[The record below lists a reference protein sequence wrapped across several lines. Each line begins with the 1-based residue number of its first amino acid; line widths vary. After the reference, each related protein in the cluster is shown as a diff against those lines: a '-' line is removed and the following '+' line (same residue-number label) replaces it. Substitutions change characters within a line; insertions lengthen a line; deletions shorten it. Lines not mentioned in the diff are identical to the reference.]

1 MGILDRLRN
10 AFGRPRK
17 KDETAAAGDPV
28 PAAAATDQPPT
39 VPAPSKGKAD
49 DLVSAAFDNI
59 SVPKPSTPVGG
70 ERVTG
75 SAEEPAPAEERAAA
89 EESAPDEPKAEPK
102 DAAAVAGEPKAE
114 AEATAA
120 APTED
125 EAEPAAPVAEKAEVT
140 APAEEA
146 AAPAEEA
153 AAPAE
158 EAAAPAEEAAAPA
171 EEAAAPAE
179 EKAEPEAEAAAPAE
193 EKAEPEAEAA
203 APAEDKAEPTAPAD
217 ETAEP
222 KAAAP
227 TEDEAPASVE
237 ADVAAGADAEDA
249 PAAKADA
256 DADAE
261 GPAPAVG
268 KRPAGR
274 DGWAQPPVQAEEDKG
289 ADPVEATEPAPAQA
303 TEDGTPAQADK
314 TEKADPVAAK
324 TPAQAEKTEK
334 ADPVAAKTPAQA
346 DKTEDVDPAPAKTP
360 AQAEATEDAKPGKPA
375 HTPAKVKTR
384 APGLAAAHSAA
395 GAALKKNGLTGT
407 RATVYLVLD
416 RSGSMRPYY
425 KNGSTAALAEQTV
438 ALAAHL
444 DARTTPTVHTVI
456 FSTDIDASGDLTL
469 DAYEGKIDAWHAEAG
484 RMGRTSYHRAIE
496 EVVAHHEKSDDPT
509 APALVVFQT
518 DGPPDT
524 QRPANE
530 ALAEAAKHPLFFQ
543 FVTFGDP
550 DSKNFDYLRKLKAE
564 NTAVF
569 HAGETPLELTD
580 AELYKGLLEAWRP

>member
-17 KDETAAAGDPV
+17 MNETAAAADPA
-28 PAAAATDQPPT
+28 PTTT
-39 VPAPSKGKAD
+39 VPAPSKGEAD

-59 SVPKPSTPVGG
+59 SVPKPSSPVRG
-70 ERVTG
+70 ERVTPEEPAG
-75 SAEEPAPAEERAAA
+75 AEEPAET
-89 EESAPDEPKAEPK
+89 EPKAEPK
-102 DAAAVAGEPKAE
+102 AAAAVAGEPKAE

-120 APTED
+120 APTEA
-125 EAEPAAPVAEKAEVT
+125 EAK
-140 APAEEA
+140 A
-146 AAPAEEA
+146 AAPAKDEAEAEA
-153 AAPAE
+153 AAL
-158 EAAAPAEEAAAPA
+158 
-171 EEAAAPAE
+171 AE
-179 EKAEPEAEAAAPAE
+179 EKAEAAAPAE
-193 EKAEPEAEAA
+193 ELAEPKAEAA

-217 ETAEP
+217 EAAEP
-222 KAAAP
+222 KATAP
-227 TEDEAPASVE
+227 TEEEAPASAE
-237 ADVAAGADAEDA
+237 TDVAAAAAAADATPAKTEAAAEDA
-249 PAAKADA
+249 APAAGKPEANVDA
-256 DADAE
+256 DGPAPAAGKPEANIDADGPAPAAGKPE
-261 GPAPAVG
+261 ANIDADGPAPAVG
-268 KRPAGR
+268 RRPAGR
-274 DGWAQPPVQAEEDKG
+274 DGWAQPPAQAEEDKG
-289 ADPVEATEPAPAQA
+289 ADPVEATEA
-303 TEDGTPAQADK
+303 TPAQADK
-314 TEKADPVAAK
+314 TE
-324 TPAQAEKTEK
+324 E
-334 ADPVAAKTPAQA
+334 
-346 DKTEDVDPAPAKTP
+346 VDPAPAKTP
-360 AQAEATEDAKPGKPA
+360 AQAEKTEKVDPVAAKTPAQAQKTGKPA

-384 APGLAAAHSAA
+384 APGLTAAHSAA
-395 GAALKKNGLTGT
+395 GTALKKNNLTGT

-444 DARTTPTVHTVI
+444 DARKTPTVHTVI
-456 FSTDIDASGDLTL
+456 FSTDIDATGDLTL
-469 DAYEGKIDAWHAEAG
+469 DAYEGKVDAWHAEAG

-496 EVVAHHEKSDDPT
+496 EVVAHHQKSDDPT

-530 ALAEAAKHPLFFQ
+530 ALAAAAEHPLFFQ

-564 NTAVF
+564 NAAVF

>member
-39 VPAPSKGKAD
+39 VPAPSKGEAD

-75 SAEEPAPAEERAAA
+75 STEEPAPAEERAAA

-102 DAAAVAGEPKAE
+102 AAAAVAGEPKAE

-125 EAEPAAPVAEKAEVT
+125 EAEAEAEAAAPVAEKAEVT

-146 AAPAEEA
+146 AEPKAEAEA
-153 AAPAE
+153 T
-158 EAAAPAEEAAAPA
+158 
-171 EEAAAPAE
+171 AE

-289 ADPVEATEPAPAQA
+289 ADPVAATEPAPAQA

-324 TPAQAEKTEK
+324 TPAQADKTEDV
-334 ADPVAAKTPAQA
+334 DPVAAKTPAQA

-360 AQAEATEDAKPGKPA
+360 AQAEATGDAKPGKPA

-395 GAALKKNGLTGT
+395 GTALKKNGLTGT